1 MLPHRLVSGC
11 GLIQV
16 RIPTDPRAKG
26 WGGRGQGDRRR
37 GSLPVDRAT
46 FFPEDH
52 RIYLRGT
59 TVTFPISPWTPWQS
73 QMPLVNINR
82 WDWSKVEPRE
92 ERF

>member
-26 WGGRGQGDRRR
+26 WGGCEQGDRRH

-52 RIYLRGT
+52 RIYNSDFSYKSLD
-59 TVTFPISPWTPWQS
+59 TVAIPNASGQH
-73 QMPLVNINR
+73 
-82 WDWSKVEPRE
+82 
-92 ERF
+92 